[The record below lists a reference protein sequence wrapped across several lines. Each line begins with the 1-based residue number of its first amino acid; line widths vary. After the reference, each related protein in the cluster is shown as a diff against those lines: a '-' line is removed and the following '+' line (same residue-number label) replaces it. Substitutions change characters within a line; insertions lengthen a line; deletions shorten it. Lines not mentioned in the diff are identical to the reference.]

1 MKRFS
6 DRINLRFALLLYIIA
21 PLTVVVLLAG
31 YLAIDVIESRVE
43 TRMQKDLE
51 LVARAIQLPLSH
63 ALERD
68 REGSIVR
75 ALESAF
81 SIGRVYSAYVYDD
94 EGHQIASAGRADPE
108 PERRK
113 FTELAA
119 DGQRQGEYGR
129 VGDRGVY
136 SYFIPLTDT
145 GGRVAGLLHL
155 TRRESDFRQ
164 DLRTI
169 RRQGLFGLG
178 IGLLSISGMVLFGH
192 HQALGRHIRRLNAGM
207 AKIAGGRREHR
218 LQADGPKEMVEVFDS
233 FNRML
238 DSIQAAQDTLRHKQ
252 RQQKALEDQLR
263 HSEKL
268 AAIGQLAAG
277 VAHELGTPLS
287 VISGQ
292 AQRALRSSELPPRLT
307 ANLEQIR
314 REVDKL
320 TYIVRQLL
328 QFSHRSPLQL
338 KALQPGQV
346 ARSAAAAVGEEAA
359 AAQVALEMAVDEPL
373 PTLHADPVRLEQA
386 LVNLLRN
393 AIQATP
399 ATRVRLAC
407 MHRNGRMVFEVADN
421 GPGIPAHQSKRL
433 FEPFFTTKTVGSGT
447 GLGLAV
453 VHGIVQEHG
462 GRIEVGRGDGN
473 GACFRILLPL
483 TAEKQ
488 E

>member
-21 PLTVVVLLAG
+21 PLAVVVLLAG

-218 LQADGPKEMVEVFDS
+218 LQADGPKEMVEVF
-233 FNRML
+233 
-238 DSIQAAQDTLRHKQ
+238 
-252 RQQKALEDQLR
+252 
-263 HSEKL
+263 
-268 AAIGQLAAG
+268 
-277 VAHELGTPLS
+277 
-287 VISGQ
+287 
-292 AQRALRSSELPPRLT
+292 
-307 ANLEQIR
+307 
-314 REVDKL
+314 
-320 TYIVRQLL
+320 
-328 QFSHRSPLQL
+328 
-338 KALQPGQV
+338 
-346 ARSAAAAVGEEAA
+346 
-359 AAQVALEMAVDEPL
+359 
-373 PTLHADPVRLEQA
+373 
-386 LVNLLRN
+386 
-393 AIQATP
+393 
-399 ATRVRLAC
+399 
-407 MHRNGRMVFEVADN
+407 EVADN
-421 GPGIPAHQSKRL
+421 GPGIPAHQNKRL
-433 FEPFFTTKTVGSGT
+433 FEPFFTTKTVGTGT

-462 GRIEVGRGDGN
+462 GRIEVGRGDGS

-483 TAEKQ
+483 KGENRNDDGILRRPQ
-488 E
+488 DPDRRG